1 MSKDMS
7 FEETLTKLEE
17 AVEHLEQGDVL
28 TLNESLHSF
37 EESIR
42 LARLCREKLDGAEL
56 RVRQLIEIEED
67 KLAAVPF
74 EVEENVT

>member
-1 MSKDMS
+1 MSEDMN
-7 FEETLTKLEE
+7 FEETLAKLEE

-28 TLNESLHSF
+28 TLDESLQSF

-74 EVEENVT
+74 EAEENVT